1 MTTACSTYYRHSD
14 IATSGAVTH
23 RYYVR
28 DYLGSTRAVFDLYGN
43 LEQTNVYNVTGIPSS
58 RHLGKAILSK
68 LNLLLRSFF
77 STVGCRL
84 R

>member
-1 MTTACSTYYRHSD
+1 MTTTCNTYYHHTD
-14 IATSGAVTH
+14 FNATSGAATH

-28 DYLGSTRAVFDLYGN
+28 DYLGSTRAVVDLYGN

-58 RHLGKAILSK
+58 RHLGIAILSK

-77 STVGCRL
+77 STVG
-84 R
+84 